1 MTKLTVGVSPVSRY
15 HQQQK
20 YFLNND
26 SPVLEDHDFSTPGY
40 LLNVSG
46 YMFLESNKAVDSITD
61 HSLDDPT
68 ENMLLERL
76 GILKNN
82 GIYVKA
88 QASSLKEL
96 LAHQINQEMETEC
109 EGDELLDLI
118 V

>member
-1 MTKLTVGVSPVSRY
+1 MTKLTAGVLPVSRY
-15 HQQQK
+15 QQRK
-20 YFLNND
+20 YFLNNG
-26 SPVLEDHDFSTPGY
+26 SPVLEDHDFSIPGY
-40 LLNVSG
+40 LLSVSG
-46 YMFLESNKAVDSITD
+46 YMFLESDKAVDSITD

-68 ENMLLERL
+68 ENMLLESLR
-76 GILKNN
+76 
-82 GIYVKA
+82 YVKA